1 MDDELLTAAE
11 AARRLGIRVTTL
23 YDWLG
28 QSDRGLLRIRGAP
41 LTIAYLQGGPRGQ
54 GKIGIEA
61 DEVERIKQ
69 AMRVAPQYRAPL
81 RHLPSPRSYPGITV
95 PLGRPPQ

>member
-1 MDDELLTAAE
+1 MAHAAVDQLPHAGCE
-11 AARRLGIRVTTL
+11 HVDLRRRPEPDGLGRRFGVNE
-23 YDWLG
+23 
-28 QSDRGLLRIRGAP
+28 P

-81 RHLPSPRSYPGITV
+81 RHMPSPRSYPGITV
-95 PLGRPPQ
+95 PLGRPPH